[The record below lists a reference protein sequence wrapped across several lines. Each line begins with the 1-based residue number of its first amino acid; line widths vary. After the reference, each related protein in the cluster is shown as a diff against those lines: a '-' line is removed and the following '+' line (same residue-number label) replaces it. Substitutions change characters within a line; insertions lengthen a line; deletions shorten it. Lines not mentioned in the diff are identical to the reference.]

1 MDQLAAVWVFVSEG
15 LSWWLV
21 DFWFVTQDEKVS
33 PVSCKLLVQVV
44 VGQLPAHVGDQLDKK
59 VNQWLVCL
67 LRFKTSRWLAGLQSR
82 WLVVKEH
89 RQQLVSCV
97 DS

>member
-33 PVSCKLLVQVV
+33 PVSCKLLV
-44 VGQLPAHVGDQLDKK
+44 
-59 VNQWLVCL
+59 
-67 LRFKTSRWLAGLQSR
+67 
-82 WLVVKEH
+82 
-89 RQQLVSCV
+89 
-97 DS
+97 